1 MCALP
6 VEWCTK
12 VARLDGDPKYRDIDE
27 SDTKRKVTLL
37 IEACGGLEQSS
48 EVSKTEEL
56 LKNAGEEGGGGW

>member
-6 VEWCTK
+6 LEWCAK

-27 SDTKRKVTLL
+27 SDAKRKVTLL
-37 IEACGGLEQSS
+37 IGACGGLGQSS

-56 LKNAGEEGGGGW
+56 LKNALCVGHT